1 MVDELLLGT
10 LDDLGK
16 GDFQVFKG
24 YLNQKNL
31 AGVEPIAVSKLD
43 DASRIET
50 VSQMTRSYGGE
61 MAVEVAVEILKK
73 ISNMKAAEELTEKY
87 AEMNGAAPSSSSAA
101 AASSPPAANT
111 MSAQNES
118 VIVPASSSHTSNINE
133 HKKN

>member
-24 YLNQKNL
+24 YLNQNNL
-31 AGVEPIAVSKLD
+31 AGVEPIAVSKLE

-61 MAVEVAVEILKK
+61 MAVKRAVEVLKK
-73 ISNMKAAEELTEKY
+73 MSNMKAA
-87 AEMNGAAPSSSSAA
+87 
-101 AASSPPAANT
+101 
-111 MSAQNES
+111 
-118 VIVPASSSHTSNINE
+118 
-133 HKKN
+133 